1 MQACVAGM
9 FEMKEFSAFKHH
21 LRDFLIQTKSFASQD
36 NADLFAEEVE
46 KEVRAQ
52 RETERL
58 RMSAI
63 PGMIPQSAIPLQQ
76 EDMADA

>member
-1 MQACVAGM
+1 M
-9 FEMKEFSAFKHH
+9 
-21 LRDFLIQTKSFASQD
+21 LQD

-58 RMSAI
+58 RMAAI
-63 PGMIPQSAIPLQQ
+63 PGMIPQSAAPLLQ